1 MPQLDRFLSVLVSR
15 GADSIELVE
24 GEAAALVAGAA
35 SQPITKPLT
44 AQQLLTLLREI
55 APGDALNALETG
67 EPTVFTYAS
76 GDATFSVRARND
88 GNRWEASIRREGN
101 GNGKPTP
108 AGNGA
113 TAHLTPT
120 EPSPAAR
127 SATPAAISMGTP
139 AA

>member
-24 GEAAALVAGAA
+24 GEAAALVAGAG

-44 AQQLLTLLREI
+44 AQQLLMLLREI

-88 GNRWEASIRREGN
+88 GNRWEASIRRDGN
-101 GNGKPTP
+101 GNGK
-108 AGNGA
+108 AAAGGNGA
-113 TAHLTPT
+113 AAHAP
-120 EPSPAAR
+120 EPESAAR
-127 SATPAAISMGTP
+127 ATPAVASW
-139 AA
+139 